1 MKKLLPLCAAAALL
15 LFYGC
20 ASKPAPA
27 PIGERVSRE
36 ADAGQQKAR
45 PGLPEV
51 QKGKEGTVTEE
62 DLARAEEERRRRAAE
77 EAAKGMDSTDIYF
90 EFDSYNVRPDDI
102 PVLKDLAVWLSA
114 NQAAKL
120 TVEGHCD
127 ERGSIEYN
135 LALGQKRAEAA
146 KDYLVKLGVGD
157 KRIKVVSYGK
167 EAPLVPGHAEDAWA
181 KNRRAHFVAG
191 Q

>member
-1 MKKLLPLCAAAALL
+1 MKILLPLCIVAALL
-15 LFYGC
+15 LSYGC

-27 PIGERVSRE
+27 PLGERVSRE
-36 ADAGQQKAR
+36 GEAGQQKAR

-51 QKGKEGTVTEE
+51 QKGKEGAVTEE

-77 EAAKGMDSTDIYF
+77 EAAKGMAFADIYF
-90 EFDSYNVRPDDI
+90 EFDSYNVRPDDTPI
-102 PVLKDLAVWLSA
+102 LKDLAAWLAA

-127 ERGSIEYN
+127 ERGSVEYN
-135 LALGQKRAEAA
+135 LALGQKRAEAT
-146 KDYLVKLGVGD
+146 KDYLVKLGVGE
-157 KRIKVVSYGK
+157 KRIKAVSYGK
-167 EAPLVPGHAEDAWA
+167 EAPLVAGHTEDAWA
-181 KNRRAHFVAG
+181 KNRRAHFTAG

>member
-1 MKKLLPLCAAAALL
+1 MKILLPLFAAAALL
-15 LFYGC
+15 LSYGC

-27 PIGERVSRE
+27 PIGERASLE
-36 ADAGQQKAR
+36 SQAGQQK

-51 QKGKEGTVTEE
+51 QKGKEGGVTEE
-62 DLARAEEERRRRAAE
+62 DLAKAEEERRRRAAE
-77 EAAKGMDSTDIYF
+77 EAAKGMRFTDIYF
-90 EFDSYNVRPDDI
+90 EFDSYNVRPDDVPI
-102 PVLKDLAVWLSA
+102 LKDLAAWLGA
-114 NQAAKL
+114 NQAANL

-127 ERGSIEYN
+127 ERGSVEYN

-146 KDYLVKLGVGD
+146 KDYLVKLGVSD

-167 EAPLVPGHAEDAWA
+167 EAPLVPGHTEETWA